1 MVFSLIRRGGH
12 MIESGCI
19 SMDLEKWILE
29 RPRWTETTVNR
40 SLQLGCQSD
49 QQMRRDCWAFMRVI
63 FPDPPRQ
70 ELEVATH
77 VSGACASLPV
87 DTDVVFPANEVR

>member
-1 MVFSLIRRGGH
+1 